1 MANPNPQ
8 KTAAPAALL
17 LRLPDV
23 CQLLSLGRTSIY
35 QKVKDDPTFPRPVK
49 LTDRAVA
56 WRRAD
61 LEAWVA
67 GLSPDRTPTDVK
79 TAA

>member
-1 MANPNPQ
+1 MSNQ
-8 KTAAPAALL
+8 KHDKPMM
-17 LRLPDV
+17 LRIADV
-23 CQLLSLGRTSIY
+23 QRELGIGRTSVY
-35 QKVKDDPTFPRPVK
+35 NLQRRDPTFPKPIP
-49 LTDRAVA
+49 LTRRAVA